1 MEDDTIKIVL
11 LTIGGVFAFIVG
23 SDNSNTDK
31 KPDEQVY
38 PQQSQV
44 EAQIQSYDAP
54 TVKVDGRDYCTGWIP
69 PAE

>member
-23 SDNSNTDK
+23 SNNSNVEEK
-31 KPDEQVY
+31 RDEQVY
-38 PQQSQV
+38 SQT

>member
-23 SDNSNTDK
+23 SDNSNMEE

-38 PQQSQV
+38 SQT

-69 PAE
+69 PVE